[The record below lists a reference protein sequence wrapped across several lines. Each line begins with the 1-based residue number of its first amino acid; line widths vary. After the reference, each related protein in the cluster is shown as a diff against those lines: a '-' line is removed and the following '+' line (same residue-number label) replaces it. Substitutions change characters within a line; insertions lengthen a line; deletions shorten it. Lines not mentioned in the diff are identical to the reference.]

1 VKSDNNNEAIVALLQ
16 QLLAQNEALAREV
29 ATLKAQLKVIENKLD
44 WVAEE
49 AGAI

>member
-29 ATLKAQLKVIENKLD
+29 AAVKAQLEVIENKLD

>member
-1 VKSDNNNEAIVALLQ
+1 MKSDNNNEAIVALLQ

-29 ATLKAQLKVIENKLD
+29 AALKAQLKVIENKLD

>member
-1 VKSDNNNEAIVALLQ
+1 VKSEHTNEAILALLQ
-16 QLLAQNEALAREV
+16 QLVAQNAELAREV
-29 ATLKAQLKVIENKLD
+29 ALLKAQLKVIENKLD